1 VTRCIIPE
9 TVCLEKPQS
18 LIPNQL
24 NVEGFTWKKNINYTK
39 EPKQKMKIE
48 IIGIK
53 IKIQNKIYF

>member
-1 VTRCIIPE
+1 
-9 TVCLEKPQS
+9 LEKPQS

-39 EPKQKMKIE
+39 GPKQKMKIE